1 MMEVVTASGE
11 QFALGEVEASATV
24 GIIDYSR
31 RVTDDFGVTT
41 VVQRG
46 FARRMSVRLAVPSDD
61 ASALQ
66 RRLADLRATSARW
79 IADDRFD
86 WLSPTGFY
94 KDFDIDMAVPP
105 LSYCTLSVE
114 GLAQTE
120 AGADPGGDPAPDGHP
135 STLQLLQP
143 YAVTEAILTAS
154 SVAED
159 DAPAWAAATGYT
171 KGAKVLRQHRVY
183 EALVAN
189 GGADPLAAGG
199 QWLDT
204 GPSKR
209 WAPFD
214 QALGTVA
221 QADGQMTMRLETARI
236 EGVALLD
243 VKAATVRVQADGYD
257 RTQAVTGGAVTF
269 LDLGGKGRVTVTI
282 AGAGAVTVGTL
293 LIGRVVALGTTEA
306 SPTAGITDFSRKTVD
321 DFGEVT
327 IVKRGFAKRMT
338 AKALIRT
345 DALDIVANRIATV
358 RAMPSLWIG
367 QDGLDC
373 LTVYGFFRDF
383 SIEVGPGVSKL
394 SLSIE
399 GLSAADK
406 TAPLVSWPDLG
417 DPDGT
422 KPEDNATNGA
432 TGNAPIG
439 GVKQPDGTVQG
450 ARPAATVLA
459 DLQLNALTIAAEQMR
474 NGTWRA
480 EQDRI
485 NTNADG
491 LTWRQVTQQL
501 GLITELHQSFITE
514 QRTVDSNGYAKA
526 ALSIRGDNAIAGFV
540 GFAGGGRSGFKIIC
554 DEFSV
559 ADPDPNGIGEIYP
572 LIIKD
577 GVAYF
582 DHIKVRQLDR
592 DVAGTDNI
600 QSDAI
605 RQHYGSELAANVA
618 LPQNSGQK
626 TRYLS
631 VVVNKKLAESGL
643 RIESLMRPRPGRDYA
658 CYFQIGRTTNGQDV
672 VMDTIWYWVP
682 SAVIN
687 DARSVRIP
695 FYFGR
700 TFAGLPAGQ
709 HTLWIEAVAYGGG
722 NDAGFM
728 EVGSNFDIEEVKR

>member
-1 MMEVVTASGE
+1 MMEVVNASGE
-11 QFALGEVEASATV
+11 RFALGEVEASATV

-120 AGADPGGDPAPDGHP
+120 AGADPGGDPAPDGRP

-189 GGADPLAAGG
+189 SGADPLAAGG

-221 QADGQMTMRLETARI
+221 QADGLMTMRLETARI
-236 EGVALLD
+236 EGMALLD

-269 LDLGGKGRVTVTI
+269 LDLGGKGWVMVTI

-383 SIEVGPGVSKL
+383 SVEIGPGVSKL

-422 KPEDNATNGA
+422 KPEDNATHGA
-432 TGNAPIG
+432 PNDSLIG
-439 GVKQPDGTVQG
+439 AVRQPDGTYIGGKLAGSLLSDVVATTGNTASLATNIGAYKLSIDPLLHGDDGTTLKTQLEQWGIKTETNDLFIKNLSQVDPEKGTAFALWSVGANGVASSITQMAGPGGAIQGFYSDIFVFWDRKGGGQPVEILRYEDGAWRFGAIEATRVKADVIEAKHIVSAAVQQTRFVILS
-450 ARPAATVLA
+450 ADVSIPRNSTIAVATMTFTKDEATSTVRVQFFGIFWSGD
-459 DLQLNALTIAAEQMR
+459 DLQFSCSFVVDGATAYPGGSVNLILDNYNSNARAPITPFLYLT
-474 NGTWRA
+474 
-480 EQDRI
+480 D
-485 NTNADG
+485 
-491 LTWRQVTQQL
+491 
-501 GLITELHQSFITE
+501 
-514 QRTVDSNGYAKA
+514 
-526 ALSIRGDNAIAGFV
+526 
-540 GFAGGGRSGFKIIC
+540 
-554 DEFSV
+554 
-559 ADPDPNGIGEIYP
+559 
-572 LIIKD
+572 
-577 GVAYF
+577 
-582 DHIKVRQLDR
+582 
-592 DVAGTDNI
+592 
-600 QSDAI
+600 
-605 RQHYGSELAANVA
+605 
-618 LPQNSGQK
+618 
-626 TRYLS
+626 
-631 VVVNKKLAESGL
+631 
-643 RIESLMRPRPGRDYA
+643 
-658 CYFQIGRTTNGQDV
+658 
-672 VMDTIWYWVP
+672 
-682 SAVIN
+682 
-687 DARSVRIP
+687 
-695 FYFGR
+695 
-700 TFAGLPAGQ
+700 LPAGR
-709 HTLWIEAVAYGGG
+709 HTIRIDVTNNEDENIPLVVKSGSAMEIIELKKAA
-722 NDAGFM
+722 
-728 EVGSNFDIEEVKR
+728 I